1 VSYLVLARKYRP
13 QSFAEIVGQEHV
25 TRTLANA
32 FAKERV
38 HHAFLFCGARGVGKT
53 TAARVLAKA
62 LCCEKGPTATPCG
75 VCDACASITSGT
87 AVDYFEIDAASNT
100 GVDNIREL
108 RDGVRYQPAQL
119 RRKVYVIDEVHMLST
134 AAFNALLKTLEEPP
148 PHATFIF
155 ATTEVHKI
163 PITILSRCQRYDF
176 KLVPASVIR
185 AHVGGILE
193 AEGIAV
199 EPGALS
205 LIARE
210 AGGSVRDALSLTDQV
225 IAYAGGEAVSEERA
239 AEVLGVADRGLLRG
253 MLAAVVER
261 DPRAAL
267 LAVDEA
273 VGRGVDVAHLARTF
287 LGTLRDA
294 AVVRSVPDCEG
305 LVDAT
310 ADEIAGMRELIG
322 KTPHA
327 ELVALFD
334 RFAKAC
340 EELRESP
347 SPRLLV
353 EVALIDMASMEPLVP
368 IAELVARVER
378 LAAGKPAPA
387 TRPPA
392 PKPTSAPTRTRTRTE
407 ERVPADPFAEWARI
421 VGELEKRAKG
431 LFGHYARAKLVG
443 WTEKGIELAASSP
456 FATDADNVKEL
467 NRVVGDILGSG
478 VDIKVRSEGA
488 GKSVADV
495 EAEKAEAEKEKRE
508 KESRGHPLTE
518 KVIQTFGASIKEI
531 KVDG

>member
-1 VSYLVLARKYRP
+1 
-13 QSFAEIVGQEHV
+13 
-25 TRTLANA
+25 
-32 FAKERV
+32 
-38 HHAFLFCGARGVGKT
+38 
-53 TAARVLAKA
+53 
-62 LCCEKGPTATPCG
+62 

-193 AEGIAV
+193 TEGIAV

-267 LAVDEA
+267 LAVDAA

-368 IAELVARVER
+368 LADLVARVER
-378 LAAGKPAPA
+378 LAAGKPAQTTRPS
-387 TRPPA
+387 TRPPT
-392 PKPTSAPTRTRTRTE
+392 PTATPTATPTPTRTRTRTE
-407 ERVPADPFAEWARI
+407 PRVPADPFAEWARV

-431 LFGHYARAKLVG
+431 LFGHFARAKLVA
-443 WTEKGIELAASSP
+443 WTEAGIELAASSP
-456 FATDADNVKEL
+456 FATDADTVKEL
-467 NRVVGDILGSG
+467 KRVVGEIVGSAIEIQ
-478 VDIKVRSEGA
+478 VKNEAPAAAR
-488 GKSVADV
+488 SVAEV